1 MCVGVLG
8 MHPVELLKMEK
19 SAFNSSRK
27 KLGLPLESV
36 IILPGILGLGWEEE
50 DKATALP
57 AAGFLTPHFPVSAQD
72 KTLVHRLHPLCCS
85 WNRQLC
91 SLPRMRNRARYA
103 AQMICL
109 HGDTSGHFA
118 RPVESMVTGGYYW
131 TQ

>member
-1 MCVGVLG
+1 
-8 MHPVELLKMEK
+8 MHPVELLKMGK

-27 KLGLPLESV
+27 KLGLPLESA

-57 AAGFLTPHFPVSAQD
+57 AAGFLTPHFPVSARD

-91 SLPRMRNRARYA
+91 SLPRMRNSWVCGTNDLPSWRHERAFCPSCGVNGNGG
-103 AQMICL
+103 IL
-109 HGDTSGHFA
+109 LDTVIGKFS
-118 RPVESMVTGGYYW
+118 V
-131 TQ
+131 